1 MEFMDAI
8 TTSKPLILASTSP
21 RRNHLLTEFGYQF
34 ETDPPSDGAE
44 CGICSGETPPEL
56 VVRLARQKAVDVAVR
71 YDFAIIL
78 GCDTVAECY
87 GQVLGKP
94 RDREDAS
101 RMLKL
106 LRGKEHR
113 VHSGVCLWVRPE
125 DQVLLQVDTTT
136 LFMDQVSDQQLE
148 NYLDTNKWEGKAGA
162 FGYQDGWDW
171 LHVTKGSETN
181 VVGLPMELLGD
192 MLDEL
197 NKR

>member
-1 MEFMDAI
+1 MDAI

-44 CGICSGETPPEL
+44 CGICSGEAPPEL

-136 LFMDQVSDQQLE
+136 LFMDEVSDQQLE

-181 VVGLPMELLGD
+181 VVGLPMELLKD
-192 MLDEL
+192 MLDGL

>member
-1 MEFMDAI
+1 MDAI

-21 RRNHLLTEFGYQF
+21 RRKQLLTEFGYQF

-71 YDFAIIL
+71 YDYAIIL
-78 GCDTVAECY
+78 GCDTLAECD

-94 RDREDAS
+94 RDREDAC

-136 LFMDQVSDQQLE
+136 LFMEEVSDQQLE

-192 MLDEL
+192 MLDRL
-197 NKR
+197 DKQ

>member
-136 LFMDQVSDQQLE
+136 LFMDEVSDQQLE
-148 NYLDTNKWEGKAGA
+148 NYLDTNKWRGKAGA

-181 VVGLPMELLGD
+181 VVGLPMELLKD
-192 MLDEL
+192 MLDGL

>member
-1 MEFMDAI
+1 MDAI

-21 RRNHLLTEFGYQF
+21 RRKQLLTEFGYQF

-78 GCDTVAECY
+78 GCDTVAECD

-94 RDREDAS
+94 RDREDAC

-125 DQVLLQVDTTT
+125 DQVLLQFDTTT
-136 LFMDQVSDQQLE
+136 LFMEEVSDQQLE

-192 MLDEL
+192 MLDRL
-197 NKR
+197 NKQ

>member
-1 MEFMDAI
+1 MDAI

-94 RDREDAS
+94 RDREDAR

-136 LFMDQVSDQQLE
+136 LFMDEVSDQQLE

>member
-136 LFMDQVSDQQLE
+136 LFMDEVSDQQLE
-148 NYLDTNKWEGKAGA
+148 NYLDTNKWRGKAGA

>member
-136 LFMDQVSDQQLE
+136 LFMDEVSDQQLE

-181 VVGLPMELLGD
+181 VVGLPMELLKD
-192 MLDEL
+192 MLDGL

>member
-44 CGICSGETPPEL
+44 CGICSGEAPPEL

-136 LFMDQVSDQQLE
+136 LFMDEVSDQQLE

-181 VVGLPMELLGD
+181 VVGLPMELLKD
-192 MLDEL
+192 MLDGL

>member
-1 MEFMDAI
+1 MDAI

-94 RDREDAS
+94 RDREDAR

-136 LFMDQVSDQQLE
+136 LFMDEVSDQQLE

-181 VVGLPMELLGD
+181 VVGLPMELLKD
-192 MLDEL
+192 MLDGL

>member
-1 MEFMDAI
+1 MDAI

-125 DQVLLQVDTTT
+125 DLVLLQVDTTT
-136 LFMDQVSDQQLE
+136 LFMDEVSDQQLE
-148 NYLDTNKWEGKAGA
+148 NYLDTNKWRGKAGA

-181 VVGLPMELLGD
+181 VVGLPMELLKD
-192 MLDEL
+192 MLDGL

>member
-1 MEFMDAI
+1 MDAI

-94 RDREDAS
+94 RDREDAR

-136 LFMDQVSDQQLE
+136 LFMDEVSDQQLE
-148 NYLDTNKWEGKAGA
+148 NYLDTNKWRGKAGA

>member
-1 MEFMDAI
+1 MDAI

-136 LFMDQVSDQQLE
+136 LFMDEVSDQQLE

-181 VVGLPMELLGD
+181 VVGLPMELLKD
-192 MLDEL
+192 MLDGL

>member
-1 MEFMDAI
+1 MDAI

-125 DQVLLQVDTTT
+125 DLVLLQVDTTT
-136 LFMDQVSDQQLE
+136 LFMDEVSDQQLE

-192 MLDEL
+192 MLDGL

>member
-1 MEFMDAI
+1 MDAI

-94 RDREDAS
+94 RDREDAR

-125 DQVLLQVDTTT
+125 DEVLLQVDMTT
-136 LFMDQVSDQQLE
+136 LFMDEVSDQQLE

-181 VVGLPMELLGD
+181 VVGLPMELLGN
-192 MLDEL
+192 MLDGL